1 MHYRDLE
8 QTVLIPQDKANHAI
22 YGALAALAAAALVWQ
37 PWAAVVAAAALGA
50 AKETADHLFGG
61 DVSAADA
68 AADAAATAAGG
79 VVVAVAMALG
89 G

>member
-22 YGALAALAAAALVWQ
+22 YGALAALAAAALVGQ

-68 AADAAATAAGG
+68 AATAAGG

>member
-22 YGALAALAAAALVWQ
+22 YGALAALAAAALVGQ
-37 PWAAVVAAAALGA
+37 PWAA
-50 AKETADHLFGG
+50 
-61 DVSAADA
+61 
-68 AADAAATAAGG
+68 
-79 VVVAVAMALG
+79 VVAVAMALG